1 MNGFTHGV
9 GGACTG
15 LVAASLLN
23 IKKPEMFAVVVAS
36 SILGA
41 YAVDLDEPHSKAG
54 QKVKP
59 VSWTVKKVFGHRGIL
74 HTPFFIA
81 LITAGLYYLH
91 LNVAP
96 NLIQD
101 LDYSKYPWMY
111 YLCIGNLIGYCSH
124 LLLDAL
130 TPQGIMF
137 FYPLSRSYIT
147 FMGWK
152 SKNRD
157 IICTTVMIL
166 CTTLYML
173 IKYNVL
179 LVNFNV

>member
-15 LVAASLLN
+15 LITASLLN
-23 IKKPEMFAVVVAS
+23 IEKPEMFAVVVAS

-59 VSWTVKKVFGHRGIL
+59 VSWGIKKVFGHRGIL

-91 LNVAP
+91 LYIAP
-96 NLIQD
+96 GLIPNIN
-101 LDYSKYPWMY
+101 YEEFPWMY
-111 YLCIGNLIGYCSH
+111 YVCIGNLVGYCSH

-137 FYPLSRSYIT
+137 FYPLSSSYIT
-147 FMGWK
+147 FLGWK

-157 IICTTVMIL
+157 VICTVIMIL
-166 CTTLYML
+166 TTTIYLL
-173 IKYNVL
+173 IKNNVL
-179 LVNFNV
+179 LINLNI